1 MICSQGIDPSIV
13 ILLSNESVDESKSV
27 SDHLVNWSMV
37 DSVGKVKGSHI
48 NDFNSLF

>member
-1 MICSQGIDPSIV
+1 MIYLQGIDFSIV
-13 ILLSNESVDESKSV
+13 ILLSNEPVDQSKSV

-37 DSVGKVKGSHI
+37 ISVGKLTGSHI